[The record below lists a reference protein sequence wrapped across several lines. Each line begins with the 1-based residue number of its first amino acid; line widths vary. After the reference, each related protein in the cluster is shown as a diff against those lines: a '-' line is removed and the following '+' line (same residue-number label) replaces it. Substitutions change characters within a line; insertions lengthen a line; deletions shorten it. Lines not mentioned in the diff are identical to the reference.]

1 MDKHIKKKHKENLK
15 TKQNSRPE
23 TFVCTSVSH
32 NCFFPMSQQKL
43 DILTSS
49 LGGCGKSPGKKQ
61 RCRHGNYVFSCQV
74 VSQNETDAIC
84 DIRKAGAA
92 HSSKDG
98 NCGSQ
103 YGMVYWI
110 SQCAQAEL
118 VLCWVIL
125 LCSGVQ
131 STPGFRY
138 ISSTHRPYL
147 CRQLKHSCTRF
158 KASTFIKMWSVVHLK
173 FIQAKKF

>member
-1 MDKHIKKKHKENLK
+1 
-15 TKQNSRPE
+15 
-23 TFVCTSVSH
+23 
-32 NCFFPMSQQKL
+32 MSQQKL
-43 DILTSS
+43 DILTSL
-49 LGGCGKSPGKKQ
+49 LGGCGKSLGKKQ

-92 HSSKDG
+92 HSFKDG
-98 NCGSQ
+98 NCWSQ

-110 SQCAQAEL
+110 SQCAQAAL
-118 VLCWVIL
+118 VSCWVIL
-125 LCSGVQ
+125 LCLGVQ
-131 STPGFRY
+131 STPFRY

-158 KASTFIKMWSVVHLK
+158 KANTFIKTTVALLIHLK
-173 FIQAKKF
+173 FNRGVGRGLQFIVTHQ

>member
-1 MDKHIKKKHKENLK
+1 M
-15 TKQNSRPE
+15 
-23 TFVCTSVSH
+23 SVSH
-32 NCFFPMSQQKL
+32 NCFFSMSQQKL

-49 LGGCGKSPGKKQ
+49 LGSCGKSLGKKQ
-61 RCRHGNYVFSCQV
+61 RCRHGNYVFSCQYV

-98 NCGSQ
+98 NCWSQ

-110 SQCAQAEL
+110 SQCTQAEL
-118 VLCWVIL
+118 VLCSVIL
-125 LCSGVQ
+125 LCSGFQ
-131 STPGFRY
+131 SSPFRY

-147 CRQLKHSCTRF
+147 CRQLKHSCTRL
-158 KASTFIKMWSVVHLK
+158 KASTFIKTTVVLLTHLK
-173 FIQAKKF
+173 FIQAKNL